1 MPDTLLHIPA
11 IVKVLASL
19 GLILLLNRA
28 FHRLAPAVAGGVL
41 LLAFTGG
48 FGPAA
53 AAGVAWDRFR
63 SVNNLSLL
71 VVVLQVVWLSSQMK
85 AAGVMQDLV
94 DTVRGMTPG
103 RAAFAVLPAVIG
115 LLPMPGG
122 ALFSAPLVD
131 RCDPEGRLPPIL
143 KTRINYWFRHVWEY
157 WWPLYPGVLLAVE
170 ISRLEVWQFMLLQL
184 PLTAVAVA
192 AGWWFLLR
200 AVPQC
205 PAPTGSGSRQAHAG
219 EFLRLTAPILAVIIC
234 YFLVRVL
241 FPGLTR
247 TNRYAPMVLGLVA
260 AATVLQVQRPLALRV
275 WRNILATRKTWQM
288 ALLVALVRVYGAFIE
303 ARLPDGMTL
312 VGHVRSELD
321 AWGIPVVLMIM
332 AIPFVTG
339 ITTGLAIGFVGGS
352 FPIVLSL
359 VGAPGGHAPFA
370 TVVLAYACGY
380 MGMMLSPVH
389 ICLIVTNEH
398 FATRLGRSLSGLIR
412 PAAVLV
418 TAAALY
424 SLALKF
430 AA

>member
-1 MPDTLLHIPA
+1 LHIPA
-11 IVKVLASL
+11 IVKVLVSL
-19 GLILLLNRA
+19 GLILLLNRV
-28 FHRLAPAVAGGVL
+28 FRRLAPAVTGGVV
-41 LLAFTGG
+41 LLAFTCG
-48 FGPAA
+48 FGPTAA
-53 AAGVAWDRFR
+53 VDVAWDRFR
-63 SVNNLSLL
+63 SLNNLSLL
-71 VVVLQVVWLSSQMK
+71 AVVLQVVWLSSQMK

-131 RCDPEGRLPPIL
+131 RCDRDGRLPPIL

-184 PLTAVAVA
+184 PLTVVAVA

-200 AVPQC
+200 AVPPV
-205 PAPTGSGSRQAHAG
+205 PAESDSTSRRAHAG
-219 EFLRLTAPILAVIIC
+219 EFLRLIAPILAVIVC
-234 YFLVRVL
+234 YSLVRVV

-247 TNRYAPMVLGLVA
+247 ANRYAPMVLGLVA
-260 AATVLQVQRPLALRV
+260 AAGVLQVQRPLSPKV
-275 WRNILATRKTWQM
+275 WGAILATRKTWQM

-312 VGHVRSELD
+312 VGNVRSELD
-321 AWGIPVVLMIM
+321 AWGIPVILMVM
-332 AIPFVTG
+332 VIPFVTG

-359 VGAPGGHAPFA
+359 AAAPGGHAPFA

-398 FATRLGRSLSGLIR
+398 FATRLGGSLTGLVR
-412 PAAVLV
+412 PAVVLIGAAVTYSMVLKLV
-418 TAAALY
+418 G
-424 SLALKF
+424 
-430 AA
+430 